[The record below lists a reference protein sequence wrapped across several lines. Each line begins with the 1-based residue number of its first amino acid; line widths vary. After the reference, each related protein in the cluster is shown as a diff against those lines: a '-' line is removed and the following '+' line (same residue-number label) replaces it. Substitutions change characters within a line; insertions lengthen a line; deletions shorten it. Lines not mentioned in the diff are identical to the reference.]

1 MRPDA
6 PTRPFGDP
14 RGRRTTRAG
23 AAAGPRV
30 QRWRGGELLQLDG
43 AAGLLDL
50 ALELLGLVALDAF
63 LDRPRRLVD
72 ERLGLLEAE
81 AGRRADAF
89 DPLIFFAAG
98 GGEHDAP
105 RARPLRAPRAA
116 AGRGAGPRRGG
127 RGDGCRRHAELLL
140 ERLDAL

>member
-6 PTRPFGDP
+6 PTQPFGDAA
-14 RGRRTTRAG
+14 GRRTTRAG

-81 AGRRADAF
+81 AGRRAD
-89 DPLIFFAAG
+89 DLDHLDLLVAG
-98 GGEHDAP
+98 GGEHDVH
-105 RARPLRAPRAA
+105 RARLLLGRRAV
-116 AGRGAGPRRGG
+116 AGRCAGARRGG
-127 RGDGCRRHAELLL
+127 RGDGRRRHAEL
-140 ERLDAL
+140 